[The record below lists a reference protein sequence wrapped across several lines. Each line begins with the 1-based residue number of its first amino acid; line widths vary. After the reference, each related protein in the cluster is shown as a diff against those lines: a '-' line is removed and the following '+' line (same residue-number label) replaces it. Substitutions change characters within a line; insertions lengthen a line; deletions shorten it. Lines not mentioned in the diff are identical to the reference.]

1 MPSPKKKKTY
11 LGITAIACAAIASIT
26 INAVVLTTLFVCIIS
41 SDSWHSYPATRT
53 DTAVCTSCRHGF
65 TQIEYRQRLLL
76 APTRRGLSRW
86 SLVQSNGYRKV
97 VRM

>member
-11 LGITAIACAAIASIT
+11 LGITAIAGAAIASIT

-41 SDSWHSYPATRT
+41 SDSWHFYPAKRT

-65 TQIEYRQRLLL
+65 TQIEYRQRLLF
-76 APTRRGLSRW
+76 APTRKGLSRCPW
-86 SLVQSNGYRKV
+86 IQGQWVPHGC
-97 VRM
+97 